1 MDSYKEWLKQNK
13 NLYSKSPETF
23 NLIHSK
29 KWGENI
35 GLPEHKEYK
44 NSGSKEIL
52 LDNIKELRAEIDK
65 LTIKNVEEKDRSKFE
80 EHIKNSSLSKKDD
93 KEILSPIIRKYK
105 KVLLKIHELKMEIIK
120 CLLTTYINKNNDGCN
135 VDILKKIGFRA
146 CSCCH
151 K

>member
-1 MDSYKEWLKQNK
+1 M
-13 NLYSKSPETF
+13 
-23 NLIHSK
+23 IHLK
-29 KWGENI
+29 KWGEKI
-35 GLPEHKEYK
+35 DFPERKEYK

-52 LDNIKELRAEIDK
+52 LDNIEKLRAEIDE
-65 LTIKNVEEKDRSKFE
+65 LTIKNVEEKDRSEFKNK
-80 EHIKNSSLSKKDD
+80 IKYSSLSKKDE

-105 KVLLKIHELKMEIIK
+105 KVLLKIHKLKMDIIR

-135 VDILKKIGFRA
+135 IEILKKIGFRA